1 MNYRQRLV
9 YLLINMTTVVL
20 IVAGLGMYLFY
31 RTAFNSQ
38 KNRLLETAQIQ
49 ARLLE
54 SMYHATENP
63 EMIEKMVAQA
73 SKHFWKTSQ
82 TGEVIDTPPCKG
94 SVCDDRGW
102 AVNIGKRQGN
112 QIILINEQ
120 PSTLLSGN
128 LAQAM
133 RKALQGNS
141 GISVDLD
148 HRGVKVLA
156 AYEPVDHLDWG
167 VVAKVDLAAIRA
179 PFIEAGLY
187 TLLWASLVDGL
198 GCLIFWRLSNPIIRE
213 LQDRKILTQD
223 LEHRVAEN
231 TAELSQINE
240 QFRSEIIE
248 RQRLEEVLQREL
260 DLLARVM
267 ETSPV
272 GILMIEPSGKIVIA
286 SEQAETMLG
295 LMKTKQGYSTPL
307 WKINDHAGNPLT
319 EQNRLWKQVIE
330 SKQSIYD
337 VHQTIVFVDGH
348 QLLVSLNGSPIFD
361 KTEKLEGVVFTI
373 EDITERVQVE
383 TALLH
388 SETQFRAVF
397 EQASVGI
404 GIVSLLGKFIR
415 VNQRYCEL
423 TGYSEAEL
431 QEKTYQDILHPDDLN
446 SDTETTDMNDF
457 SMEKRYIRK
466 DNSIMW
472 VHLSGAVV
480 KNQDG
485 EPVYILG
492 IVEDISERKQASKSL
507 QESEEQ
513 YRRIIETTAEGVW
526 SIDSQSRTT
535 FVNQRMAQMLG
546 YTVEEM
552 LGQSILNFTDE
563 EGRAIALQKLERR
576 HQGFTE
582 SHDFKFLCKDG
593 TSIWTMIS
601 TNPIFDAQGNYAGA
615 LGMLTDITERKQT
628 EEALQ
633 KANIQLTAWVREL
646 EQRNQD
652 ILLLNQISDFL
663 QACLTVEEAY
673 RVIGELLP
681 DLFTGYQGGLFI
693 INNTSHL
700 VEAVATWGKYL
711 HSKTLFTFDECWALR
726 RGKIHWVN
734 PEHSSLLCQH
744 VHPILAL
751 NDESLC
757 VPMMAQGKAI
767 GLLYLNVAESGK
779 FSEAKQQLAQTVA
792 EHLSLALANLR
803 LRETL
808 QTQSIIDPLT
818 NLYNRRY
825 MEEAFKREITLAKRK
840 HHPVCIM
847 MIDVDHFRQVNET
860 FGHEGGNRAL
870 QSVGNF
876 LSSQIRSDDIACRY
890 GGEEFLLILPEAS
903 LEISLQRA
911 EQIRQGLKQLQVS
924 YGEQVLSQ
932 ITVSIGLSCFPD
944 HGTTMQALIQ
954 SADLA
959 LFRAKKEGRD
969 QVMRYSVS

>member
-20 IVAGLGMYLFY
+20 IVAGLGIYLFY

-38 KNRLLETAQIQ
+38 KTRLLETAQMQ

-54 SMYHATENP
+54 SMYDATENP
-63 EMIEKMVAQA
+63 EMCEKMVAQA
-73 SKHFWKTSQ
+73 SKNFQKTSQ
-82 TGEVIDTPPCKG
+82 IAE
-94 SVCDDRGW
+94 
-102 AVNIGKRQGN
+102 VNIGKRQGN

-120 PSTLLSGN
+120 PNTPLTKTMVPLSGN

-156 AYEPVDHLDWG
+156 AYEPVALLDWG

-179 PFIEAGLY
+179 PYIRAGLY
-187 TLLWASLVDGL
+187 TLFWGSLVNGL
-198 GCLIFWRLSNPIIRE
+198 GCLIFWQLNNPIAKE
-213 LQDRKILTQD
+213 LQERKILTQN
-223 LEHRVAEN
+223 LEHRVAEH
-231 TAELSQINE
+231 TAELSLINE
-240 QFRSEIIE
+240 QFGSEIIE

-272 GILMIEPSGKIVIA
+272 GILMLEPSGKIVIA

-295 LMKTKQGYSTPL
+295 LMKTEQGYSTPL
-307 WKINDHAGNPLT
+307 WGIGNEAGNLIT
-319 EQNRLWKQVIE
+319 EQNQLWQQVIE
-330 SKQSIYD
+330 SKQSVYN
-337 VHQTIVFVDGH
+337 VHQTIVFADGH
-348 QLLVSLNGSPIFD
+348 QLLVSINGSPIFD
-361 KTEKLEGVVFTI
+361 ETEKLEGVVFTV

-388 SETQFRAVF
+388 SETQFRAIF

-404 GIVSLLGKFIR
+404 GIVSLSGQFIR

-423 TGYSEAEL
+423 TGYTEAEL
-431 QEKTYQDILHPDDLN
+431 QNKTYQDILHPDDFN
-446 SDTETTDMNDF
+446 PSTETTDMNNF
-457 SMEKRYIRK
+457 AVEKRYIRK

-472 VHLSGAVV
+472 VHLRGAVV

-485 EPVYILG
+485 EPLYILG
-492 IVEDISERKQASKSL
+492 VVEDISERKQAIKAL

-546 YTVEEM
+546 YTVSEM
-552 LGQSILNFTDE
+552 IGQSILDFTDE

-576 HQGFTE
+576 RQGFTE

-593 TSIWTMIS
+593 TSMWTMIS

-615 LGMLTDITERKQT
+615 LGMLTDITKRKQT

-633 KANIQLTAWVREL
+633 KANTQLTAWIKEL

-663 QACLTVEEAY
+663 QACFTVEEAY
-673 RVIGELLP
+673 QVIGELLP
-681 DLFTGYQGGLFI
+681 NLFTGYQGGLFI
-693 INNTSHL
+693 INNTSNL
-700 VEAVATWGKYL
+700 VEAVATWGENL

-734 PEHSSLLCQH
+734 TEHSSLLCQH
-744 VHPILAL
+744 VHSDLAL

-792 EHLSLALANLR
+792 EHLSLALANLK

-808 QTQSIIDPLT
+808 QAQSIIDPLT

-825 MEEAFKREITLAKRK
+825 MEEAFKREINLAKRK
-840 HHPVCIM
+840 RHPVCIM
-847 MIDVDHFRQVNET
+847 MLDVDHFREFNEM
-860 FGHEGGNRAL
+860 FGHEGGNCAL
-870 QSVGNF
+870 QAVGNF
-876 LSSQIRSDDIACRY
+876 LSSQIRSGDIACRY

-903 LEISLQRA
+903 IEISLQRA
-911 EQIRQGLKQLQVS
+911 EQIRQGLKQLQVT
-924 YGEQVLSQ
+924 YGEQLLSQ

-944 HGTTMQALIQ
+944 HGKTMETLIQ

-959 LFRAKKEGRD
+959 LFQAKNEGRD
-969 QVMRYSVS
+969 RIVRYSVS